1 VLYKQDWEEAKQH
14 MLAWW
19 RFEPVD
25 RPMLVFTTPR
35 AMPLPYTPTSP
46 PVDDQQRRLDFDAV
60 LARAEERFAQTAY
73 LGECFPYV
81 TADLGPGSANTF
93 LGSEPMFDPN
103 TVWYQP
109 AFSSLPE
116 ASIRLN
122 EQNLW
127 WQWTLK
133 ATRQA
138 AARAE
143 GKYLVAIPD
152 LIENLDT
159 LAALVGTSNLLYA
172 LKDRPEEVHRLQQ
185 ELLPVWDAIFERLY
199 QIISPQRNGNS
210 FMAFNIW
217 GDGKTAKLQCDF
229 SAMISAEMFAEFVVP
244 YMNQQIAGL
253 DYVLYHLDGPCA
265 LQHLDL
271 LCEMKGINAIQWI
284 PGDGQA
290 QADDPCWDRVYRR
303 VLDAGKGIMLYI
315 SAKHAPAF
323 VKKWGKRGVY
333 LLVGEISTEDEGRE
347 FIHSM
352 TW

>member
-1 VLYKQDWEEAKQH
+1 MLYKQDWEEAKQQ

-35 AMPLPYTPTSP
+35 AKPLSCTPASQ
-46 PVDDQQRRLDFDAV
+46 PVDDRQRRLDFDAV
-60 LARAEERFAQTAY
+60 LARAEERFAKTAY

-93 LGSEPMFDPN
+93 LGCEPMFDAN
-103 TVWYQP
+103 TVWYEP
-109 AFSSLPE
+109 AFDSPQS
-116 ASIRLN
+116 ARIRLDESN
-122 EQNLW
+122 PW

-133 ATRQA
+133 ATQHA
-138 AARAE
+138 VARAE

-159 LAALVGTSNLLYA
+159 LAALLGTSNLLYA
-172 LKDRPEEVHRLQQ
+172 LKDCPQEIHRLQQ
-185 ELLPVWDAIFERLY
+185 ELAPVWDAIFERLY
-199 QIISPQRNGNS
+199 QIISPRRNGNS

-244 YMNQQIAGL
+244 YMNQQIAHL

-271 LCEMKGINAIQWI
+271 LCGMPGINAIQWM

-290 QADDPCWDRVYRR
+290 PADDPCWDRVYRR
-303 VLDAGKGIMLYI
+303 TLDAGKGIMLYI
-315 SAKHAPAF
+315 SAKRAADF

-333 LLVGEISTEDEGRE
+333 LLVGGIQSEAEGRE
-347 FIHSM
+347 FIKSM
-352 TW
+352 AR